1 MSEHYIFEAPK
12 NYMNLKSVE
21 NLGKQILMHG
31 KARNWISFASC
42 MLGNQN
48 RKKLYVKS
56 YILNLNIQL
65 NANST
70 IFWANSPRLQIHY
83 SEVISPFTKQI
94 KQSTPRTANIL
105 KIYIPKSRKRFQTV
119 TNQENQTKK
128 ESRRAD
134 LNESSSNEKQ

>member
-12 NYMNLKSVE
+12 YYKDLKSVE
-21 NLGKQILMHG
+21 ILGKQILMHG

-42 MLGNQN
+42 MWNQN
-48 RKKLYVKS
+48 RKKFYVKS
-56 YILNLNIQL
+56 YILSLNIQL

-70 IFWANSPRLQIHY
+70 IFWANSPRLRIHY
-83 SEVISPFTKQI
+83 SEVIWSPFTKQI

-105 KIYIPKSRKRFQTV
+105 KFYIPKSRKRFQKV
-119 TNQENQTKK
+119 TNQENQTKN